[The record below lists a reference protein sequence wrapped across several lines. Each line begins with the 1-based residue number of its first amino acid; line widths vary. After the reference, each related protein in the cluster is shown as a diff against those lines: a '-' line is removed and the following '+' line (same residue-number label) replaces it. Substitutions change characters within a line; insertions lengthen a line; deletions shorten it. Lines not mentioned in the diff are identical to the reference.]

1 MQYTLVSYP
10 ILHYSTLFYLSHPA
24 CTLPVPFRCLTI
36 AFSFSSYPHHCTTG
50 KLLANIKSGYSYS
63 DKREELEA
71 LGVVFKV
78 LDPPSIVDFDFDTV
92 FLALRLFKVGN
103 SNL

>member
-1 MQYTLVSYP
+1 LY
-10 ILHYSTLFYLSHPA
+10 LHHRT
-24 CTLPVPFRCLTI
+24 V
-36 AFSFSSYPHHCTTG
+36 G

-92 FLALRLFKVGN
+92 FLALGLFRVSEQSLTLHPILSPSYPLSYPLSFLPSLLQHTIN
-103 SNL
+103 